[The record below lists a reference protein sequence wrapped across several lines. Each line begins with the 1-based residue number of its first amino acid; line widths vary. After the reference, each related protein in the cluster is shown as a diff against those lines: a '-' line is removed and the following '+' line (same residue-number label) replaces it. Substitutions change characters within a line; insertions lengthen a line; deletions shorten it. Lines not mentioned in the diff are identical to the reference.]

1 MKLIHLLMTTF
12 FLCGFVLEAQAH
24 GGTSSEEKEFDQMF
38 STDLTDLMNMRVTVA
53 SKKAENVSE
62 APSILS
68 VVTAREIQQFG
79 AKNLKEVLNRVPSI
93 QGIGSHFH
101 SNSIS
106 IRGQMRSHANRDIL
120 FLINGRPHRTSY
132 SGGLHGSLL
141 QAFPI
146 ETIERLEVIRGP
158 GSVLYGTSA
167 FSGVIN
173 IITKSAEKMD
183 KTTLTTTYGSFNTL
197 SEDAVGGWRGD
208 DLGITLGLKAFKT
221 DGWDFRAID
230 ENNINDQTKM
240 KETDFGSFGTL
251 AYKNFELASLYTSY
265 KQYNLG
271 TGVKWPEGNETIRH
285 LMLDGGF
292 YHGIGTSWEADYHLT
307 FNGLKFDVAPD
318 RHRFADDISVE
329 ATFKGPVLDNLDLLF
344 GGAYENQHGSPTAG
358 ISYLSHQ
365 SRLYAEAA
373 YTPIDQLK
381 LIVGANWNKVDNQTA
396 DISPRLGI
404 IANFNK
410 HWGAKL
416 LYGEAYR
423 SAYANE
429 RFATTPT
436 LLGAPNLKPETIAT
450 SEAQIFYHDTN
461 HYAALTY
468 YHSKIEDIILR
479 QRVAGPLFTFVNA
492 GTITF
497 DGVELEGK
505 AMLTDALSLLGSAT
519 YQQNKDDTG
528 LKNKTFTPNLMAKLG
543 LNYEFLHGHSLSLF
557 DTYFGKPT
565 PTRDVD
571 PTTSDVNP
579 EPGAYHLIS
588 AKVTFSLTR
597 LLEASDAL
605 DGTFSI
611 SVDNLLDKAIYY
623 PEINRKNINSIP
635 IYSGRAVYG
644 TLRLT
649 F

>member
-62 APSILS
+62 APGIVS

-93 QGIGSHFH
+93 QSIGSHFY
-101 SNSIS
+101 SNIIT
-106 IRGQMRSHANRDIL
+106 IRGQMRTHTNRDIL
-120 FLINGRPHRTSY
+120 FLINGRPHRTSFN
-132 SGGLHGSLL
+132 GGLHGSLL

-146 ETIERLEVIRGP
+146 ETIERIEVIRGP

-183 KTTLTTTYGSFNTL
+183 KTTLTTTYGSFNSL
-197 SEDAVGGWRGD
+197 SEDAAGGWKGD

-230 ENNINDQTKM
+230 ENNVNDQTKM

-251 AYKNFELASLYTSY
+251 SYKNFELTSLYTSY

-271 TGVKWPEGNETIRH
+271 TGVKWPAGHEIIRH

-292 YHGIGTSWEADYHLT
+292 YHGIGKSWEADYHVT
-307 FNGLKFDVAPD
+307 YNSLKFDVD
-318 RHRFADDISVE
+318 STRHRFSDDAEVE
-329 ATFKGPVLDNLDLLF
+329 VTVKGSVLDNLDLLF
-344 GGAYENQHGSPTAG
+344 GGVYENQHGSPTAG
-358 ISYLSHQ
+358 ISYTSHKG
-365 SRLYAEAA
+365 RAYAEIA
-373 YTPIDQLK
+373 YTPVEHLK
-381 LIVGANWNKVDNQTA
+381 LTAGVQWNKADNQTSN
-396 DISPRLGI
+396 ISPRFG
-404 IANFNK
+404 ATYSFND
-410 HWGAKL
+410 HWGSKL

-423 SAYANE
+423 SAYASE
-429 RFATTPT
+429 RFLNTANLQGNP
-436 LLGAPNLKPETIAT
+436 GLKPETIT
-450 SEAQIFYHDTN
+450 TTEAQLFYHSTN

-468 YHSKIEDIILR
+468 YHSKVKSIILR
-479 QRVAGPLFTFVNA
+479 QRLAGPLFTFVNA
-492 GTITF
+492 GAITF
-497 DGVELEGK
+497 EGVELEGK

-519 YQQNKDDTG
+519 YQQNKDDAG
-528 LKNKTFTPNLMAKLG
+528 LKDSTFTPNLMAKLG

-571 PTTSDVNP
+571 PTTADVNP
-579 EPGAYHLIS
+579 EPGAYHLVS
-588 AKVTFSLTR
+588 AKVTFSLSH